1 MTDKQTPTPEFKAK
15 VVLEVLT
22 QAKKIADSSR
32 EYGIPEP
39 VIEQWVNVFLER
51 APRIFEDEHVRSEQE
66 ITDPAFVASLERSL
80 EENRDIWE
88 ELAKH

>member
-1 MTDKQTPTPEFKAK
+1 MTNEHMLSPEFKVK

-22 QAKKIADSSR
+22 QAKQIADSSR

-39 VIEQWVNVFLER
+39 VIQQWVKVFLER
-51 APRIFEDEHVRSEQE
+51 APRIFEDEHIQSEQE
-66 ITDPAFVASLERSL
+66 ISDPAFVASLERSL

-88 ELAKH
+88 ELAKP